1 MKKYSSLICFIL
13 VNFLHAQVR
22 EVLLFSES
30 NFAYGSTEAQNLL
43 IRPFPNEG
51 GWVNLLWKNDTIS
64 KWIPAGSESMTYE
77 VKEGNRGNAG
87 VWYRASGKP
96 SVKEPIVVAGFLPT
110 DRWVKSPETLVASED
125 LIAAVEND
133 QVSVEETLPDVE
145 VMTDSASLEFEV
157 VNGSDDE
164 LATTDTVVVLKM
176 DEDTVKP
183 ASIDIDTLDI
193 WGKVELVAFEFDRMR
208 ILREYIKDS
217 GCKKQDISRALS
229 VLRYD
234 PSRLELLK
242 FLAEVCPDKLRPN
255 LPQWGEEYF
264 VYPQFRSQVIR
275 LL

>member
-30 NFAYGSTEAQNLL
+30 NFAYGSTEAQVLL

-64 KWIPAGSESMTYE
+64 KWIPAGSESMSYE
-77 VKEGNRGNAG
+77 VKEGNRGNVG
-87 VWYRASGKP
+87 VWFRASGKP
-96 SVKEPIVVAGFLPT
+96 SAKDPFVVGFMPA
-110 DRWVKSPETLVASED
+110 DRWVKSPETPVATDD
-125 LIAAVEND
+125 LIAAVVND
-133 QVSVEETLPDVE
+133 QVNDEENVPAVES
-145 VMTDSASLEFEV
+145 MTDSASLELEV
-157 VNGSDDE
+157 VKGSDDE
-164 LATTDTVVVLKM
+164 LAIIDSVVVLKVV
-176 DEDTVKP
+176 EDTVKP
-183 ASIDIDTLDI
+183 VSIDIDTLDI
-193 WGKVELVAFEFDRMR
+193 WGRVELVAFEFDRMR

-242 FLAEVCPDKLRPN
+242 FLAEVCPDELRPN